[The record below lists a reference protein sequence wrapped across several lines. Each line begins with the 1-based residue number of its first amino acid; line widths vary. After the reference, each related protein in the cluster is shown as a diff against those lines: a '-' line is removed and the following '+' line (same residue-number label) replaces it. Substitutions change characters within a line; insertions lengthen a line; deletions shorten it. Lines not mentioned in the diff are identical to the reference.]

1 MDKSEEIQNKLPD
14 STQNLGIGC
23 SFNDISHVVQPKLSW
38 NILNT
43 RRFMITILGMIGFV
57 NVYTLRSSLSVAIV
71 AMTAKTNHTLQNG
84 TMTPVQE
91 FTWTSEQQG
100 IILSSFFYGYVWT
113 QIIGGVLAAKFGGN
127 IFFGIGIGVSSVFMM
142 ISPLAAKHGLYYFI
156 TVRILIGL
164 CQGAIYSS
172 MQEVLA
178 NWSPRYE
185 RTAIS
190 SFVHAGAQMGTFV
203 SFLLSGLFADRFGWE
218 SIFYIF
224 GSLGVIWYILW
235 AYLVKRRPSTDP
247 RITTAEKNYIESNVD
262 ASNIYRKDIPW
273 ITLFTSKPVIALTI
287 ADLCEA
293 WSNFTFLSMI
303 PRFLT
308 DVLKSDLGT
317 TGILA
322 AAPYLIHIVFSA
334 GVGISSDYLR
344 SRNILTTQQV
354 RKVMIGFGFTI
365 CAILTVIMASLNDPA
380 AIIACLIL
388 TISFSA
394 LMKVAI
400 RCNALDFAPDYC
412 SIIMGIVTTFGS
424 ISGTIAPIVAG
435 YIVKTGSHDEW
446 KIVFYISAS
455 FCILGMI
462 VFTAFGQ
469 GTIQSWAK
477 PIKPNSLQREVT
489 SEGL

>member
-1 MDKSEEIQNKLPD
+1 MNESEEFPNKFPESIQNF
-14 STQNLGIGC
+14 GIGC
-23 SFNDISHVVQPKLSW
+23 SANDISHVVQSKLSW

-43 RRFMITILGMIGFV
+43 RRFMITMLGMFGFLI
-57 NVYTLRSSLSVAIV
+57 VYALRSSLSVAIV
-71 AMTAKTNHTLQNG
+71 AMTAKTNHTLENG
-84 TMTPVQE
+84 TMILVQE

-127 IFFGIGIGVSSVFMM
+127 IFFGIGIGVPCAFIML
-142 ISPLAAKHGLYYFI
+142 SPLAAKQGFYYFI

-164 CQGAIYSS
+164 FEGVTYSS
-172 MQEVLA
+172 IQEVLA
-178 NWSPRYE
+178 NWAPRYE

-190 SFVHAGAQMGTFV
+190 SFVYVGGQMGTFV
-203 SFLLSGLFADRFGWE
+203 SFLFSGLIADRFGWE

-224 GSLGVIWYILW
+224 GSLGIIWYILW

-247 RITTAEKNYIESNVD
+247 RITTAEKNYIESHID
-262 ASNIYRKDIPW
+262 ASNTYRKDIPW
-273 ITLFTSKPVIALTI
+273 ITLFTSKPVIGLIFAE
-287 ADLCEA
+287 LCEA
-293 WSNFTFLSMI
+293 WSNFTFMSTI
-303 PRFLT
+303 PRFLN

-334 GVGISSDYLR
+334 GVGIGSDYLR

-354 RKVMIGFGFTI
+354 RKVMMGLGFTI
-365 CAILTVIMASLNDPA
+365 CAILTVIMANLNDPA

-394 LMKVAI
+394 LIKVSFK
-400 RCNALDFAPDYC
+400 CNALDFAPDYC
-412 SIIMGIVTTFGS
+412 SIVMGISNTFGS
-424 ISGTIAPIVAG
+424 ISGTIAPMVAG

-446 KIVFYISAS
+446 KLVFYISAS

-462 VFTAFGQ
+462 AFTAFGK

-477 PIKPNSLQREVT
+477 PLKPNQPQWEVT
-489 SEGL
+489 SEEL